1 MLRTG
6 MGSRSPVEV
15 KVCSSQALWTSATCM
30 LPLSAVGASQLLG
43 DCNVLLLVAS
53 ACGYRPESKGP
64 RIRAIGGLFVHSQGM
79 TGTPTVT
86 MHHHKDVS
94 TEHVSVLQ
102 LLQRRGIQSCEPL
115 VSRLLRPT
123 QCPILTRTAQKL
135 GMSHMLGLFFF
146 FFHFPRMVVLLCFI
160 SFFFN

>member
-102 LLQRRGIQSCEPL
+102 LLQRRGIQSCELL
-115 VSRLLRPT
+115 VSRLLRTTP
-123 QCPILTRTAQKL
+123 CPILTRTAQKL

-146 FFHFPRMVVLLCFI
+146 FFSFSKDGGAPLFY
-160 SFFFN
+160 FFFF